1 MKKASKPMFGNKGS
15 SKPTGKGKPMGMK
28 PSGSHMGR

>member
-15 SKPTGKGKPMGMK
+15 SKPTGKPMGMK
-28 PSGSHMGR
+28 PSGSHKGR